1 MKGDKKMK
9 RVTLSSLII
18 LSVILIS
25 STIVFSQ
32 SAKEIKQNM
41 KERLPAIVE
50 LKNAGIVGENNLG
63 YLEFVGAKKEKE
75 DVVSAENKDRAKVYE
90 AIAKKQNTTVEKVGE
105 RRAIQ
110 IAEKA
115 DPGDWLKDSSGK
127 WYRKK

>member
-1 MKGDKKMK
+1 MK

-18 LSVILIS
+18 LSVILLS
-25 STIVFSQ
+25 ATIVFSQ

-75 DVVSAENKDRAKVYE
+75 DVVSAENKDRAKVYA
-90 AIAKKQNTTVEKVGE
+90 AIAKKQNTTAQKVGE

-127 WYRKK
+127 WYQK